1 MKIEFKTTDEDGIET
16 FASFDSDFEYEEDFR
31 DLIVLIFKLLIKNKV
46 DVPEEIVEEL
56 EKL

>member
-16 FASFDSDFEYEEDFR
+16 FASLDSDFEYEEDFR
-31 DLIVLIFKLLIKNKV
+31 DLVVLIFKLLIKNKV

-56 EKL
+56 EKI

>member
-31 DLIVLIFKLLIKNKV
+31 DLVVLIFKLLIKNKV

-56 EKL
+56 EKI